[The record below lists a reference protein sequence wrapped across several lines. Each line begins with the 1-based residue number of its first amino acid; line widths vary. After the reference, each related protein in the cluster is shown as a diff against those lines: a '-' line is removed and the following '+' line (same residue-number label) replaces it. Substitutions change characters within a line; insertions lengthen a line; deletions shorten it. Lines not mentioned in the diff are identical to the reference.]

1 MLTKAAKSIKYKNK
15 TVYDYYISEQFP
27 YCMLDYIDG
36 WYSKDAALNNF
47 YYIVTNEYPKLKK
60 P

>member
-1 MLTKAAKSIKYKNK
+1 MLTKVAKSIKYKNK
-15 TVYDYYISEQFP
+15 TVYDYYINEQFT

-36 WYSKDAALNNF
+36 RCSKDAALNNF
-47 YYIVTNEYPKLKK
+47 CYIVTDAYPKLKK